1 MPTESNKEILLK
13 IQMNSML
20 EYLTKTLK
28 YSYGDAFN
36 TVVGSKTYHR
46 LLNSTLYLNQGTLYV
61 LDDFKKELESY

>member
-36 TVVGSKTYHR
+36 TVVG
-46 LLNSTLYLNQGTLYV
+46 
-61 LDDFKKELESY
+61 